1 MGFRERFST
10 CQIETLALDHYR
22 PMLAL
27 RIERIVINVLLA
39 RYSGTNEMPRSQLT
53 LSKLY

>member
-39 RYSGTNEMPRSQLT
+39 RYSGTNEMPRPQLT